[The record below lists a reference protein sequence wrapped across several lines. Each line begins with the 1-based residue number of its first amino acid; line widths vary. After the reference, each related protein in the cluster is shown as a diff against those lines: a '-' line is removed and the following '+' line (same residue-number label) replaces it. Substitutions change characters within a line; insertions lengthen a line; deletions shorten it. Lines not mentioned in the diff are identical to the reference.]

1 MKSGGPGDQG
11 AGGDTQV
18 GRGRGETQHPCRRWV
33 RMVEPRGVLMG
44 T

>member
-18 GRGRGETQHPCRRWV
+18 GRGRGEAPLQDV
-33 RMVEPRGVLMG
+33 G
-44 T
+44 